1 LTLPAESLAS
11 EAVTVEP
18 ALLAQALAKARSIP
32 ERVDLA
38 ARELLKLGFDS
49 MCYDFTPVPLTHQG
63 QVIAPNLV
71 EPRNVPE
78 SFTRLW
84 LENGYAEIDPV
95 QALAVRANLPF
106 VWSVLEGSRS
116 ALHQVLSPVHAPV
129 VHYLRDTRMSV
140 GITTPLHL
148 PGGEFATFTGVRID
162 PESGFEA
169 DAEHHPSDVALIG
182 GLLHAS
188 IYPSL
193 DGKMRTCRHVQLTRR
208 ERECLEWCAQGLTTK
223 EIAAQL
229 CRSAATV
236 TLHLENAARKLG
248 ARNRAQAVARAAH
261 YHFLE
266 GVH

>member
-1 LTLPAESLAS
+1 
-11 EAVTVEP
+11 
-18 ALLAQALAKARSIP
+18 
-32 ERVDLA
+32 
-38 ARELLKLGFDS
+38 
-49 MCYDFTPVPLTHQG
+49 M
-63 QVIAPNLV
+63 
-71 EPRNVPE
+71 
-78 SFTRLW
+78 
-84 LENGYAEIDPV
+84 
-95 QALAVRANLPF
+95 RANLPF
-106 VWSVLEGSRS
+106 VWSVLEGSHS
-116 ALHQVLSPVHAPV
+116 ALRQVLSPAHTPV
-129 VHYLRDTRMSV
+129 VHYLRDTRMSI

-162 PESGFEA
+162 PEPGFEA
-169 DAEHHPSDVALIG
+169 DAEHHLSDVALIG

-188 IYPSL
+188 IYPCL

-223 EIAAQL
+223 EIAVQL
-229 CRSAATV
+229 SRSAATV